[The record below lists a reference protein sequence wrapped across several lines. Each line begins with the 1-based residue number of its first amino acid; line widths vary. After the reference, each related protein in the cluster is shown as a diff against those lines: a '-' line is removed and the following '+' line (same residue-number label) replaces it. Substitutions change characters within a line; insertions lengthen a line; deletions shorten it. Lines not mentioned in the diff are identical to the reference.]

1 MVDGRVHT
9 PKVAGSSPAPATFL
23 SVQQKIKT
31 FYCGQKNKCLEFS
44 YRTAKKQIFLGQ
56 EKEKRG

>member
-23 SVQQKIKT
+23 SVQQKLKT

-44 YRTAKKQIFLGQ
+44 YRTAKNKYF
-56 EKEKRG
+56 